1 MCRRSMAKPSSRS
14 PRTRKRTMSRL
25 RGKVAIIS
33 GSGRGIGRAVA
44 LKLAA
49 EGASVVVND
58 LDEDPAAETV
68 AAIEAAGGKAV
79 ACVGRSEEHTSE
91 LQSLMRRSYAVFC
104 LEKK

>member
-49 EGASVVVND
+49 EGASVVVHY
-58 LDEDPAAETV
+58 LAEDPAAATV
-68 AAIEAAGGKAV
+68 AAHEAAGGTAV
-79 ACVGRSEEHTSE
+79 PCVRHLTAADFAHRFVHIAHPTLG
-91 LQSLMRRSYAVFC
+91 
-104 LEKK
+104 

>member
-49 EGASVVVND
+49 EGATVAAND
-58 LDEDPAAETV
+58 LHEDPAAETV
-68 AAIEAAGGKAV
+68 AALAAPGGQPV
-79 ACVGRSEEHTSE
+79 APAGHVPTPDYGHRPVHPPPP
-91 LQSLMRRSYAVFC
+91 
-104 LEKK
+104 